1 MIVGLRCDNEGGW
14 NINDIGILEFQLTSF
29 KDFYTKTTLIPTTTQ
44 ASRIEFACS
53 SPWVPSL

>member
-14 NINDIGILEFQLTSF
+14 NINDIGILEFQLTAF

-44 ASRIEFACS
+44 ASRI
-53 SPWVPSL
+53 